1 MILYQRKVIWIFDE
15 NIFMF
20 FFLFFSFFFFVC
32 SNYET
37 KNVISI
43 SSIVPSKIS
52 SFLKIFLTELKSY
65 IKHFFKTSENDLI
78 YLFQQGSN
86 DWNNKIR
93 FFLNAALLVSEK
105 KIDWITKNSI
115 KSIIKR
121 DDSINFFNTFVC
133 KS

>member
-1 MILYQRKVIWIFDE
+1 M
-15 NIFMF
+15 
-20 FFLFFSFFFFVC
+20 
-32 SNYET
+32 
-37 KNVISI
+37 
-43 SSIVPSKIS
+43 
-52 SFLKIFLTELKSY
+52 FLTELKSY
-65 IKHFFKTSENDLI
+65 IKHFFKASENDLI